1 MNKQELIEL
10 IRSTEEGGGDT
21 TGLKALLAEVESDE
35 RKRSAGGRPHS
46 AAPPLS
52 LQSRE
57 EEMTTQEYLEYK
69 VGHLFPEGIT
79 GEVLEKLFEMDR
91 DHSLKELK
99 RMCVEAGLSASGQK
113 KIMAAKLLAR
123 QRRMIVENKQVET
136 DNRLESD
143 NLEMPNQ
150 WEADPSEVMVI
161 PDKYFEPL
169 QYEVVVFGR
178 REFTFQCVKFY
189 PTEKE
194 TWTFD
199 WVMMDTS
206 TNDREHN
213 ITRQKMSYYPA
224 MSLVN
229 AAFMILPNP
238 KGLSKEYGKRLL
250 FKVTVFGK
258 RETSFRCADYN
269 QDEVGMWTFEGAVRD
284 TSGRGPQITIRLVN
298 AAFMVTPAPEGE
310 A

>member
-1 MNKQELIEL
+1 
-10 IRSTEEGGGDT
+10 
-21 TGLKALLAEVESDE
+21 
-35 RKRSAGGRPHS
+35 
-46 AAPPLS
+46 
-52 LQSRE
+52 
-57 EEMTTQEYLEYK
+57 
-69 VGHLFPEGIT
+69 
-79 GEVLEKLFEMDR
+79 
-91 DHSLKELK
+91 
-99 RMCVEAGLSASGQK
+99 MCVEAGLSASGQK

-123 QRRMIVENKQVET
+123 QRRTELDKQVET
-136 DNRLESD
+136 DNRLGSD

-161 PDKYFEPL
+161 PNKYFEPL

-206 TNDREHN
+206 TNDREGN

-238 KGLSKEYGKRLL
+238 KGLSEEYGKRLL
-250 FKVTVFGK
+250 FKVIVFGK
-258 RETSFRCADYN
+258 RETSFRCADYKRTK
-269 QDEVGMWTFEGAVRD
+269 DGVWEFEGAVRD

-310 A
+310 ASTSPI